1 MKVTIRMT
9 GWMRELAGTG
19 RLELELASGARVEEA
34 LRAVAAKLSPA
45 ARARLGRD
53 GGLHPSVMAV
63 VRDRL
68 APARTTLAAGDEVE
82 LLLPVAGG

>member
-1 MKVTIRMT
+1 MKVAIRMT

-19 RLELELASGARVEEA
+19 RLELELAGDARIEEA
-34 LRAVAAKLSPA
+34 LRAVAAALPPG
-45 ARARLGRD
+45 ARARLGRN
-53 GGLHPSVMAV
+53 GSLHPSVLAV

-68 APARTTLAAGDEVE
+68 APPGSTLAPGDEIE